1 MGVPTRFSNTR
12 NSSNMPTR
20 FSNTRKHGGHVSA
33 GHGRVGKHRK
43 HPGGRNMAGSKH
55 HHFIYMNRFH
65 PGYFGKV
72 TMRHFNMEKVR
83 YYCPVI
89 NVESLWS
96 LVGEDVRK
104 KYEGNKTEAPVIDVT
119 KHGYFKVLSKGS
131 LPSQPIIVRAK
142 YFSKKAEAKIKAVGG
157 KCLLTA

>member
-1 MGVPTRFSNTR
+1 
-12 NSSNMPTR
+12 MPTR
-20 FSNTRKHGGHVSA
+20 FHKNRKKRGHVSA

-65 PGYFGKV
+65 PGYFGKCR
-72 TMRHFNMEKVR
+72 MRYFNMEKVK

-104 KYEGNKTEAPVIDVT
+104 QYEKNSSEAPVIDVT
-119 KHGYFKVLSKGS
+119 KYGYFKVLSKGT
-131 LPSQPIIVRAK
+131 LPKQPIIVRAK
-142 YFSKKAEAKIKAVGG
+142 CFSKKAEAKIKEVGG